1 MSAVK
6 VKGRNKKI
14 PALVHGVYQQAGEGR
29 GTFTVVI
36 PTASEVNQLNRLKLM
51 LSNAPV
57 GRHPDEQQEA

>member
-14 PALVHGVYQQAGEGR
+14 PALVHGVYQQEGR